1 MSFHLAQPMEV
12 RLVEASP
19 LTGGLIFSPVLPGSP
34 APAASKPRTRSR

>member
-19 LTGGLIFSPVLPGSP
+19 LTGGLIFCPVAPAGP
-34 APAASKPRTRSR
+34 APKSSKPKLRSR